1 MASNAARFRRA
12 KRTAAGGPVRRGVYP
27 LVLPAAPASR
37 STSDSVIRLAL
48 TTVPLWLA
56 LALPSLLLPVGWS
69 LADTARLL
77 VLDAGLASALVGLA
91 LLLGT
96 LARPLVVLA
105 ALGLGAVVTWHLRE
119 ITLAPDSAATFA
131 AWSLLTGVSLAAWLR
146 VWARDTSARAGGAM
160 IAIGATAAA
169 LVLVVAYP
177 QSETF
182 RHHLLRHHTTV
193 GTALYYA
200 FEPRLEDAYAEQRE
214 PSSEPRPVSAPASLR
229 GARARPDAPNIV
241 FVVVDTL
248 RADRLDKAWMPETRA
263 WAESGLLFTDVVANA
278 SWTRPSVAS
287 LFTGLRPE
295 THGAVDQADHL
306 SPEISTLA
314 EELAAGGY
322 DTVAFVTN
330 FGAVGAE
337 FGFDQGF
344 AEFFEIDGTPE
355 HRTAR
360 AADVKDRIDGWLS
373 KRSHAR
379 PLFLYAHF
387 LDPHDPYFGFSPS
400 RLRSR
405 VREAYA
411 GELEYFDG
419 EFTQLRKRI
428 AEQLGP
434 NTIVIFTSDHGEALG
449 EHGMLGH
456 GSSLYPEQADIPL
469 AVVGPGLSPG
479 QSDARLEGHDLFD
492 LTLALAFD
500 SDLDLPAWAAS
511 RDRSNRFSSVYTHL
525 PAGPHRPFQRINAS
539 RRLDEDEFVLI
550 WSAYGNTYEL
560 YDQSHD
566 PDFRNNLADAH
577 PEIVDRLRRQ
587 MAKRRPVRRPTEA
600 AEPSEKAKEQLR
612 ALGYVE

>member
-1 MASNAARFRRA
+1 M
-12 KRTAAGGPVRRGVYP
+12 
-27 LVLPAAPASR
+27 PAAPASR
-37 STSDSVIRLAL
+37 STSDSVVRLAL

-56 LALPSLLLPVGWS
+56 LALPSLLLPVEWS
-69 LADTARLL
+69 FADTVRLL
-77 VLDAGLASALVGLA
+77 ALDAGLACVLVGLA

-96 LARPLVVLA
+96 LAKPLVVLA
-105 ALGLGAVVTWHLRE
+105 ALGLGALVTWHLRE
-119 ITLAPDSAATFA
+119 ITLAPDSAGTFA
-131 AWSLLTGVSLAAWLR
+131 VWSLMTGGSLAVWLR
-146 VWARDTSARAGGAM
+146 VWARDASARASGAM
-160 IAIGATAAA
+160 IAIGVATAA
-169 LVLVVAYP
+169 LVLVVGYP
-177 QSETF
+177 QSQTF

-214 PSSEPRPVSAPASLR
+214 PGTEPRPVPAPASLR

-248 RADRLDKAWMPETRA
+248 RADRLDEAWMPATRA
-263 WAESGLLFTDVVANA
+263 WAESGVLFNDVVANA

-295 THGAVDQADHL
+295 GHGALGQEDHL
-306 SPEISTLA
+306 PPEITTLA

-344 AEFFEIDGTPE
+344 AEFLEIDGTPE

-360 AADVKDRIDGWLS
+360 AGEVTDRIDAWLS
-373 KRSHAR
+373 KRSDAR

-419 EFTQLRKRI
+419 EFTQLRERI
-428 AEQLGP
+428 AEHLGP

-500 SDLDLPAWAAS
+500 PGLDLPEWAAS
-511 RDRSNRFSSVYTHL
+511 RDRPTRFSSVYTHL
-525 PAGPHRPFQRINAS
+525 PAGPHRPFQRITAS
-539 RRLDEDEFVLI
+539 RRLDEDDFTLI

-560 YDQSHD
+560 YDHTHD
-566 PDFRNNLADAH
+566 PEFRNNLADSH
-577 PEIVDRLRRQ
+577 PEVVERLGRA
-587 MAKRRPVRRPTEA
+587 MAKRRPARRPTEA
-600 AEPSEKAKEQLR
+600 AEPSERAKEQLR